1 MKQKVFNWMLM
12 AALVC
17 GLSLSVTSCKDD
29 DDDNTSEQRNA
40 DADPL
45 DTPEAQTAWRWLCA
59 LTDAQTLEPN
69 WASKTYEPTI
79 GIVSSQNE
87 LNRIVVVNDIDEA
100 RVNFGSFA
108 DVSPEEL
115 GSVKTV
121 SQKGVG
127 SLTWTPAAAG
137 ADNLATVD
145 VQSSLLPRLRQ
156 IIYCT
161 TDQVGKNFGS
171 FNDVCY
177 YRFGD
182 VIQRKRPEDG
192 KEEYWVCV
200 RPAMDCEGKG
210 DSHWITVSP
219 LSESNIEAY
228 DKASNGIKYAMPTKL
243 GLNKE
248 HMQNLA
254 EMLYAMNFPQE
265 WADNITNYS
274 TENFFGSPGGLPI
287 FHDFHS
293 SKIKYNNSN
302 FFKNVQE
309 QWETK
314 GIYQKVFGTRANANY
329 FKTAL
334 QNDGLHML
342 AEGYS
347 WIWTFSN
354 YLTLYEYNYTN
365 GEKKESNMHKMT
377 YKKHNKDVIKGNIE
391 INVRKQTFEQP
402 YLENRDYFG
411 DGAYRFIIHHATGEE
426 LSLDANGKSTSLYDK
441 RQALSGTGTTDNS
454 YIKEV
459 YRYYRDVLPKASMM
473 EEAEVTTTGHQED
486 VTLKNADADGSG
498 YYMIGDVVK
507 DQYGNRWFCFL
518 GSPYSSDIFSTATD
532 RYARFISFDFKEN
545 NNLDGNTIAGLPS
558 ENDLPELAYMLTT
571 FIHYMMEANGD
582 QRLILGAN
590 PQLGKCLQNVYDYT
604 GVNWASILTDVD
616 STFTFKKDGTT
627 YNSNSASQLFNIA
640 YNDGTQGKQAIA
652 RLMLDNT
659 LAGSHRDKCSD
670 AKGNKYNLQYFRC
683 YKRYQTYDA
692 SQIAGPTTDQENL
705 GFTKWTMP
713 WAMTQEKLFLQ
724 DIASQD
730 MVNRHAKDDKW
741 VTLPLHINQDS
752 YGKGQR
758 RVPRSQTVDVKPAD
772 CIDTKNNRLGMYNEP
787 VLFLCVMKVKDLGGD
802 SMKPNLV
809 SEDGRQLT
817 VVHMQDDATL
827 YNSSFQSFWAPAYC
841 NNCSWQ
847 FYLDNQLYKI
857 APIAGWPL

>member
-1 MKQKVFNWMLM
+1 MKKIFQFALM
-12 AALVC
+12 TPLAV
-17 GLSLSVTSCKDD
+17 GLSLGVTSCKDD
-29 DDDNTSEQRNA
+29 DDNNNGNEQQQTEEQAAKASDDALVFWNVVSQLANTEGAVGGSPA
-40 DADPL
+40 D
-45 DTPEAQTAWRWLCA
+45 
-59 LTDAQTLEPN
+59 
-69 WASKTYEPTI
+69 TYEPTI
-79 GIVSSQNE
+79 GEPAEGQPQT
-87 LNRIVVVNDIDEA
+87 RIVVTNSLEAAVASFNNLTGAAITDDTQDFTWKNDA
-100 RVNFGSFA
+100 
-108 DVSPEEL
+108 
-115 GSVKTV
+115 
-121 SQKGVG
+121 VG
-127 SLTWTPAAAG
+127 TLTWHKTG
-137 ADNLATVD
+137 DTSLATVD
-145 VQSSLLPRLRQ
+145 VSISQ
-156 IIYCT
+156 IPHLSQIMYMTPEQMGTNDTYYC
-161 TDQVGKNFGS
+161 
-171 FNDVCY
+171 CY

-182 VIQRKRPEDG
+182 VIQRKRPADG
-192 KEEYWVCV
+192 NLEYWVCV

-219 LSESNIEAY
+219 LPESNIEAY

-274 TENFFGSPGGLPI
+274 TESFFGSPGGLPI

-334 QNDGLHML
+334 QNDGLHLL

-365 GEKKESNMHKMT
+365 GEKTASNMHKMT
-377 YKKHNKDVIKGNIE
+377 YKKHNKDVIKTNIE

-411 DGAYRFIIHHATGEE
+411 DGAYRFIIRHATGEE
-426 LSLDANGKSTSLYDK
+426 LGLDANGKSTSLYDK
-441 RQALSGTGTTDNS
+441 RQALSGTGTTENS

-459 YRYYRDVLPKASMM
+459 YRYYRDVLPKVSMM
-473 EEAEVTTTGHQED
+473 EEAEVTTTGHQEED
-486 VTLKNADADGSG
+486 VTLQNADADGSG

-518 GSPYSSDIFSTATD
+518 GSPYSSEIFSTSTD

-545 NNLDGNTIAGLPS
+545 NNLDGNTISGLPS

-571 FIHYMMEANGD
+571 FIHYMLEANGE
-582 QRLILGAN
+582 QRLTLGAN

-627 YNSNSASQLFNIA
+627 YNSNSSSQLFNIA

-670 AKGNKYNLQYFRC
+670 AQGKRYNLQYSRC

-692 SQIAGPTTDQENL
+692 SQIVGPTADQANL

-741 VTLPLHINQDS
+741 VTLPLHIDQDNF
-752 YGKGQR
+752 GKGLR
-758 RVPRSQTVDVKPAD
+758 REPRSQTVNVKPSD

-787 VLFLCVMKVKDLGGD
+787 VLFLRVMKVKDMGGE

-817 VVHMQDDATL
+817 VVHMLDDAKL

-847 FYLDNQLYKI
+847 FYLDNQLHKI